1 MPRKRSKIYRGALEL
16 FDRQNQ
22 YSLDVAMGLLKRMPN
37 RKLDETVELAIRL
50 GVDPRHADQQVRGT
64 VILPHGLGKEV
75 RVVVFAKGELAASAQ
90 EAGADVVG
98 AEDLV
103 EKVSGGWTEFDI
115 AVSAPDMMGAGGKL
129 GRILGPRG
137 LMPNPK
143 SGTVTQDLER
153 AVKEA
158 KAGRVEFRVDRGG
171 SVHSPI
177 GKISFEEDKLL
188 ENANA
193 LIDVIS
199 RARPASAKGQYIR
212 SATLSTTMGPGIRL
226 DRAGFVN

>member
-115 AVSAPDMMGAGGKL
+115 AVSAPDMMGAVGIL

>member
-22 YSLDVAMGLLKRMPN
+22 YSLDEAMGLLKRMPN

-115 AVSAPDMMGAGGKL
+115 AVSAPDMMGAVGKL

-177 GKISFEEDKLL
+177 GKVSFEEDKLL

-212 SATLSTTMGPGIRL
+212 SVTLSTTMGPGIRL
-226 DRAGFVN
+226 DRASFVN

>member
-22 YSLDVAMGLLKRMPN
+22 YSLDEAMGLLKRMPN

-75 RVVVFAKGELAASAQ
+75 RVVVFAKGALAVSAQ

-115 AVSAPDMMGAGGKL
+115 AVSAPDMMGAVGKL

-226 DRAGFVN
+226 SRTGFVN

>member
-1 MPRKRSKIYRGALEL
+1 MGGKKSKIYRGALDL
-16 FDRQNQ
+16 FDRRRH
-22 YSLDVAMGLLKRMPN
+22 YALEEAMGLLKQMPR
-37 RKLDETVELAIRL
+37 RKFDETVELAIRL

-64 VILPHGLGKEV
+64 VILPNGLGKEV
-75 RVVVFAKGELAASAQ
+75 RVAVFAKGEPAASARD
-90 EAGADVVG
+90 AGADHVG

-103 EKVSGGWTEFDI
+103 ERVSGGWTEFDV
-115 AVSAPDMMGAGGKL
+115 AVAAPDMMGAVGKL

-137 LMPNPK
+137 MMPNPK
-143 SGTVTQDLER
+143 SGTVTQDLAR

-177 GKISFEEDKLL
+177 GKVSFAEEKLI

-193 LIDVIS
+193 LIEIVVG
-199 RARPASAKGQYIR
+199 ARPAAAKGQYIR
-212 SATLSTTMGPGIRL
+212 SVTLSTTMGPGIRL
-226 DRAGFVN
+226 DRASLVN

>member
-115 AVSAPDMMGAGGKL
+115 AVSAPDMMGAVGKL

>member
-75 RVVVFAKGELAASAQ
+75 RVVVFAKGELAVSAQ

-115 AVSAPDMMGAGGKL
+115 AVSAPDMMGAVGKL

>member
-16 FDRQNQ
+16 FDRQNR
-22 YSLDVAMGLLKRMPN
+22 YSLDEAMGLLKRMPN

-115 AVSAPDMMGAGGKL
+115 AVSAPDMMGAVGKL

-143 SGTVTQDLER
+143 SGTVTQDIER

-177 GKISFEEDKLL
+177 GKVSFEEGKLL

-212 SATLSTTMGPGIRL
+212 SVTLSTTMGPGIRL
-226 DRAGFVN
+226 DRASFVN